1 MNISR
6 PAVSQAQIFSQQPD
20 IPNVSFNGLEI
31 TFFNSAGDDEGTVV
45 VDTEDEATID
55 LMTQSQYTLLVR
67 AVNDWGASAYVDATV
82 PEYVQRA
89 GKYQCPLRCTQSVIF
104 FKPLLPALIPF
115 NLACESI

>member
-89 GKYQCPLRCTQSVIF
+89 GKYQCSLRCTQSVIF
-104 FKPLLPALIPF
+104 F
-115 NLACESI
+115 